1 MGFFFRE
8 IWSCVA
14 VSAGPLKPAGFA
26 GSFQLWEGSSAPAGG
41 SHGLVEKTF
50 QPHTFSRCMRREV
63 KGQLRGGLSAEKFPT
78 QLLLLSSAKNVTF
91 WNGTLP
97 ETDFLEWHTAHL
109 PVPPPC
115 SKGTSIMVSPQPAV
129 TF

>member
-8 IWSCVA
+8 VGPCVA
-14 VSAGPLKPAGFA
+14 ASAGPLRPTWLAGR
-26 GSFQLWEGSSAPAGG
+26 FQLWEVSSAPAGG

-78 QLLLLSSAKNVTF
+78 QLLLLSS
-91 WNGTLP
+91 P
-97 ETDFLEWHTAHL
+97 R
-109 PVPPPC
+109 
-115 SKGTSIMVSPQPAV
+115 M
-129 TF
+129 